1 MDFSALAVYLYFL
14 IAANVMLMAYLVFE
28 RYRAFRKRGE
38 QVAKQ
43 LMQEHFEKL
52 GIEEN
57 ALRLSF
63 RSQMQNVLATT
74 ELAGQQMLQQL
85 NDYTIKAHNEHLERF
100 NDFSSKLYSVL
111 VASGNNFSQQLQSYV
126 KDSNIRIDEWQRS
139 YIEIMK
145 REFDTLIQE
154 QRQKLNDFTE
164 IEKQKIQSYIKE
176 QAQKETVVIVE
187 EILSNG
193 ITIKDQE
200 KLAQQAVDKF
210 FNEL

>member
-1 MDFSALAVYLYFL
+1 MDFSALSVYLYFL
-14 IAANVMLMAYLVFE
+14 IAANVLLMMYLVFE
-28 RYRAFRKRGE
+28 RYRAFRKQGE
-38 QVAKQ
+38 QIARQ

-57 ALRLSF
+57 ALRQSF

-74 ELAGQQMLQQL
+74 ELTGQQMLQQL

-111 VASGNNFSQQLQSYV
+111 VASGNNFSQQLQTYV
-126 KDSNIRIDEWQRS
+126 KDSNVRIDEWQRS

-176 QAQKETVVIVE
+176 QAQKEATVIVE

>member
-14 IAANVMLMAYLVFE
+14 IAANVLLMTYLVFE

-38 QVAKQ
+38 QIARQ

-52 GIEEN
+52 GIEES
-57 ALRLSF
+57 ALRQTF
-63 RSQMQNVLATT
+63 RNQMQNVLATT

-111 VASGNNFSQQLQSYV
+111 VASGNNFSQQLQTYV
-126 KDSNIRIDEWQRS
+126 KDSNVRIDEWQRS

-154 QRQKLNDFTE
+154 QRQKLSDFTE

-176 QAQKETVVIVE
+176 QAQKETTVIVE